1 MARFLAASRGVG
13 PGLGLAVGLAV
24 GLVLTGAAHA
34 QPPAPDIAVYALVVG
49 SNAGGPGQAALHY
62 AEDDARHVA
71 ATLRELG
78 GYAADAVDVVVH
90 PTPAALRDHLAR
102 LGARVAADR
111 AAGRQARVLFYYS
124 GHARSTA
131 LDLGP
136 DELALG
142 ELRQRLFGI
151 PATLTVVVLDACQS
165 GAFSRIKGAQPAAD
179 FSFNSRQHL
188 DASGIA
194 VLASSSGSELSQE
207 SEQLGSSY
215 FTHHLLVGLRGA
227 GDSDHD
233 GQVSIDEAYRY
244 AYHQT
249 LLATAQTAVGGQ
261 HVSLEVDL
269 KGHGDVPLSFP
280 RAATAAIELPA
291 GLEGQTLVED
301 RRAHAVVAETY
312 KARGAAVRIAVAPG
326 DYRVLVRTGGMLS
339 RCEVSA
345 QTGAVTV
352 DLGRCANEAI
362 VVAVNK
368 GGFGAPPHRLSI
380 ELSGVAGG
388 ERKDSFTTTLG
399 AFGFQQSPGI
409 SAGAELSA
417 LWRLDRRLWL
427 GGFAAL
433 VGSPEWTLGTERK
446 PLRFSWNTATLG
458 AIVRGIQPLGDH
470 GLAAHAGVYAQL
482 GAGVGLGNTELLD
495 QDDMRTAQHFV
506 GWATTMGAGLHIDG
520 NRGIGFSL
528 GYEFDYA
535 PVIDNLAGDTH
546 ASGGH
551 RLSLGASYAY

>member
-1 MARFLAASRGVG
+1 MQGSLAVTLGLVGALAAGGTVR
-13 PGLGLAVGLAV
+13 
-24 GLVLTGAAHA
+24 AAPA
-34 QPPAPDIAVYALVVG
+34 QDIAVYALVVG
-49 SNAGGPGQAALHY
+49 SNAGGRQVALRY
-62 AEDDARHVA
+62 AEDDARRVA
-71 ATLRELG
+71 ETLRELG
-78 GYAADAVDVVVH
+78 GYPTDAVDVVVH
-90 PTPAALRDHLAR
+90 PTPAALRERLTQ

-165 GAFSRIKGAQPAAD
+165 GAFSRVKGAQPAAD

-207 SEQLGSSY
+207 SEQLQSSY

-227 GDSDHD
+227 GDVDRD

-249 LLATAQTAVGGQ
+249 LLATAETAVGGQ

-301 RRAHAVVAETY
+301 RRAHTVVAETY
-312 KARGAAVRIAVAPG
+312 KARGAPVRIAVAPG
-326 DYRVLVRTGGMLS
+326 DYRVLVRAGGMLS
-339 RCEVSA
+339 RCDVSA
-345 QTGAVTV
+345 GGTATV
-352 DLGRCANEAI
+352 DLGRCHNEAV
-362 VVAVNK
+362 VVAANK
-368 GGFGAPPHRLSI
+368 GGFGVPAHRLWI
-380 ELSGVAGG
+380 GMSGLAGA
-388 ERKDSFTTTLG
+388 ERKDDFTSTLA
-399 AFGFQQSPGI
+399 AFGFQQKAGI
-409 SAGAELSA
+409 SAGVALHA
-417 LWRLDRRLWL
+417 LWQVDRRLWF
-427 GGFAAL
+427 GGYGSL
-433 VGSPEWTLGTERK
+433 VGAPEWSLATERK
-446 PLRFSWNTATLG
+446 PLRFSWSTAMLG
-458 AIVRGIQPLGDH
+458 ALVRAVQPFGER
-470 GLAAHAGVYAQL
+470 GLAGHAGIYAQL
-482 GAGVGLGNTELLD
+482 GAGLGFGSTQLTD
-495 QDDMRTAQHFV
+495 QDDRRTNQTFV
-506 GWATTMGAGLHIDG
+506 GWGTTLGAGLHVDG
-520 NRGIGFSL
+520 NRGIGLSL

-535 PVIDNLAGDTH
+535 PVIDNLTGDTH
-546 ASGGH
+546 VSGGH
-551 RLSLGASYAY
+551 RLSAGVSYAY